1 MKNFL
6 LVTNFCP
13 FYRIKLYKILN
24 DELKLKILFYSAG
37 TEKYW
42 EASNA
47 QGEKEA
53 QNIYLADDGANKLV
67 ILWRYVKVLFSSE
80 TKGVIQGF
88 NGAAF
93 IFLGYLIARLR
104 GIPFGIWTGLWY
116 HPRTTFHTLTR
127 PLTDFIY
134 RHADFA
140 VVYGTHVKAYL
151 VGRGMK
157 ADRIFIAQNTADNE
171 LYAKLPSEEEKKAFR
186 EKYNLAENEP
196 ALLYVGRFSAEKG
209 PKELLK
215 ALSLVKGPP
224 KLIMIG
230 KGPEKEWCE
239 NFARENDLPVTF
251 AGYVANEELYR
262 YYNALPI
269 VVIPSVDMPEL
280 KEAWSLTVNEC
291 MNQGCVVI
299 ATESVGAAAGGL
311 VEDGKTGFIVPERN
325 PEKMAAAI
333 EKLVKDKEL
342 RETLSQN
349 AKAKIATWD
358 YDHMAEGFRKA
369 VALMEEKLKK

>member
-47 QGEKEA
+47 QGKKEA

-116 HPRTTFHTLTR
+116 HPRTFFHTLTR

-157 ADRIFIAQNTADNE
+157 EDRIFIAQNTADNE
-171 LYAKLPSEEEKKAFR
+171 LYSKIPTDEEKLSFR
-186 EKYNLAENEP
+186 EKYGLAENEP

-215 ALSLVKGPP
+215 ALSLVKDPP

-239 NFARENDLPVTF
+239 NFAKEKNLPVIF
-251 AGYVANEELYR
+251 AGYVANEELYH
-262 YYNALPI
+262 YYNAIPI

-311 VEDGKTGFIVPERN
+311 VEDGRTGFIVPERD

-333 EKLVKDKEL
+333 EKLLADKEL
-342 RETLSQN
+342 RETFSKN
-349 AKAKIATWD
+349 ARTKIASWD
-358 YDHMAEGFRKA
+358 YDHMAEGFRRA

>member
-1 MKNFL
+1 MKQYL

-24 DELKLKILFYSAG
+24 DELNLKILFYSSG

-53 QNIYLADDGANKLV
+53 QNIYLAEDGAGKLT

-88 NGAAF
+88 NGAPF

-104 GIPFGIWTGLWY
+104 GIPYGIWTGLWY
-116 HPRTTFHTLTR
+116 HPRTPFHTFFR

-151 VGRGMK
+151 IGRGMK
-157 ADRIFIAQNTADNE
+157 EERIFIAQNTADHE
-171 LYAKLPSEEEKKAFR
+171 LYSKLPTEEEKQAIINKFGLSGD
-186 EKYNLAENEP
+186 KPLM
-196 ALLYVGRFSAEKG
+196 LFVGRLCEEKG
-209 PKELLK
+209 IKYIFEALKKLEDPPQLLLLGHGELKEEL
-215 ALSLVKGPP
+215 
-224 KLIMIG
+224 
-230 KGPEKEWCE
+230 EKTAKE
-239 NFARENDLPVTF
+239 NSLPVIF
-251 AGYVANEELYR
+251 GDYVRNEELYA
-262 YYNALPI
+262 YYALADI
-269 VVIPSVDMPEL
+269 VLVPSVTTKTFREPWGL
-280 KEAWSLTVNEC
+280 IVNEC
-291 MNQGCVVI
+291 MNQGCVVV
-299 ATESVGAAAGGL
+299 ASDAVGAAAGGL
-311 VEDGKTGFIVPERN
+311 VEDGKTGFIVPERD

-333 EKLVKDKEL
+333 ETLVKDKEL
-342 RETLSQN
+342 RETLSRN
-349 AKAKIATWD
+349 AKAKIANWD
-358 YDHMAEGFRKA
+358 YDHMAEGFRQA
-369 VALMEEKLKK
+369 VALMEEKSK

>member
-1 MKNFL
+1 MKKFL

-24 DELKLKILFYSAG
+24 DELKLRILFYSRG

-47 QGEKEA
+47 QGKKEA
-53 QNIYLADDGANKLV
+53 QNIYLAEDGANKLV

-116 HPRTTFHTLTR
+116 HPRTTFHNLTR

-140 VVYGTHVKAYL
+140 IVYGTHVKAYL
-151 VGRGMK
+151 VSRGMK
-157 ADRIFIAQNTADNE
+157 EELIFIAQNTADNE
-171 LYAKLPSEEEKKAFR
+171 LYAKMPTEEEKRSFR
-186 EKYNLAENEP
+186 EKYGLAENEP

-215 ALSLVKGPP
+215 ALKLVKDPP

-262 YYNALPI
+262 YYNALTI

-291 MNQGCVVI
+291 MNQGCVAI

-311 VEDGKTGFIVPERN
+311 VEDGKTGFIVPERD

-333 EKLVKDKEL
+333 EKLIADKEL
-342 RETLSQN
+342 RETLSKN
-349 AKAKIATWD
+349 AKTKIAAWD
-358 YDHMAEGFRKA
+358 YDHMAQGFREA
-369 VALMEEKLKK
+369 VALMEEKLRR

>member
-1 MKNFL
+1 MKQYL

-24 DELKLKILFYSAG
+24 DELNLKILFYSSG

-53 QNIYLADDGANKLV
+53 QNIYLAEDGAGKLT

-88 NGAAF
+88 NGAPF

-104 GIPFGIWTGLWY
+104 GIPYGIWTGLWY
-116 HPRTTFHTLTR
+116 HPRTPFHTFFR

-151 VGRGMK
+151 IGRGMK
-157 ADRIFIAQNTADNE
+157 EERIFIAQNTADNE
-171 LYAKLPSEEEKKAFR
+171 LYSKLPTEEEKQAFR
-186 EKYNLAENEP
+186 EKYGLKENEP

-215 ALSLVKGPP
+215 ALSLIKDPP

-239 NFARENDLPVTF
+239 NFVKEKSLPVAFT
-251 AGYVANEELYR
+251 GYVANEELYH
-262 YYNALPI
+262 YYHSITI

-291 MNQGCVVI
+291 MNQGCVVV
-299 ATESVGAAAGGL
+299 ASDAVGAAAGGL
-311 VEDGKTGFIVPERN
+311 VEDGKTGFIVPERD

-333 EKLVKDKEL
+333 ETLVKDKEL
-342 RETLSQN
+342 RETLSRN
-349 AKAKIATWD
+349 AKAKIANWD
-358 YDHMAEGFRKA
+358 YDHMAEGFRQA
-369 VALMEEKLKK
+369 VALMEEKSK

>member
-47 QGEKEA
+47 QGKKEA

-80 TKGVIQGF
+80 TKGIIQGF

-171 LYAKLPSEEEKKAFR
+171 LYSKIPTDEEKLSFR
-186 EKYNLAENEP
+186 EKYGLAENEP

-215 ALSLVKGPP
+215 ALSLVKDPP

-230 KGPEKEWCE
+230 KGPEKDWCE
-239 NFARENDLPVTF
+239 NFAKEKNLPVIF

-262 YYNALPI
+262 YYNAIPI
-269 VVIPSVDMPEL
+269 VVIPSVDIPEL

-291 MNQGCVVI
+291 MNQGCVVV

-311 VEDGKTGFIVPERN
+311 VEDGRTGFIVPERD

-358 YDHMAEGFRKA
+358 YDHMAEGFRQA
-369 VALMEEKLKK
+369 VTLMEEKLKK

>member
-47 QGEKEA
+47 QGKKEA

-80 TKGVIQGF
+80 TKGIIQGF

-171 LYAKLPSEEEKKAFR
+171 LYSKIPTDEEKLSFR
-186 EKYNLAENEP
+186 EKYGLAENEP

-215 ALSLVKGPP
+215 ALSLVKDPP

-239 NFARENDLPVTF
+239 NFAKEKKLPVIF
-251 AGYVANEELYR
+251 AGYVANEELYH
-262 YYNALPI
+262 YYNAIPI

-291 MNQGCVVI
+291 MNQGCVVV

-311 VEDGKTGFIVPERN
+311 VEDGRTGFIVPERD

-358 YDHMAEGFRKA
+358 YDHMAEGFRQA
-369 VALMEEKLKK
+369 VTLMEEKLKK

>member
-47 QGEKEA
+47 QGKKEA
-53 QNIYLADDGANKLV
+53 QNIYLAEDGANKLV

-116 HPRTTFHTLTR
+116 HPRTPFHTLTR

-157 ADRIFIAQNTADNE
+157 ADKIFIAQNTADNE
-171 LYAKLPSEEEKKAFR
+171 LYSKIPEEEKIKAIK
-186 EKYNLAENEP
+186 EKYGITDDDPKILF
-196 ALLYVGRFSAEKG
+196 VGRFVEDKG
-209 PKELLK
+209 LSDLLK
-215 ALSLVKGPP
+215 ALTMLP
-224 KLIMIG
+224 KNTQLLMIG
-230 KGPEKEWCE
+230 KGPEKAKCE
-239 NFARENDLPVTF
+239 EFAKANGLKVNFADYVPND
-251 AGYVANEELYR
+251 ELYL
-262 YYNALPI
+262 YYSLFDI
-269 VVIPSVDMPEL
+269 VAVPSVTTATF
-280 KEAWSLTVNEC
+280 KEPWGLVVNEC
-291 MNQGCVVI
+291 MNQGCVVV

-311 VEDGKTGFIVPERN
+311 VEDGRTGFIVPERD

-333 EKLVKDKEL
+333 EKLIADKEL
-342 RETLSQN
+342 RETLSKN
-349 AKAKIATWD
+349 AKTKIATWD
-358 YDHMAEGFRKA
+358 YDHMAEGFRQA

>member
-1 MKNFL
+1 
-6 LVTNFCP
+6 
-13 FYRIKLYKILN
+13 
-24 DELKLKILFYSAG
+24 
-37 TEKYW
+37 
-42 EASNA
+42 
-47 QGEKEA
+47 
-53 QNIYLADDGANKLV
+53 QNIYLAEDGANKIV

-80 TKGVIQGF
+80 TKGIIQGF

-171 LYAKLPSEEEKKAFR
+171 LYSKIPTDEEKLSFR
-186 EKYNLAENEP
+186 EKYGLAENEP

-239 NFARENDLPVTF
+239 NFAKEKNLPVTF
-251 AGYVANEELYR
+251 AGYVANEELYH
-262 YYNALPI
+262 YYNAIPI

-291 MNQGCVVI
+291 MNQGRVVV

-311 VEDGKTGFIVPERN
+311 VEDGRTGFIVPERD

-358 YDHMAEGFRKA
+358 YDHMAEGFRQA
-369 VALMEEKLKK
+369 VTLMEEKLKK

>member
-24 DELKLKILFYSAG
+24 DELKLRILFYSRG

-47 QGEKEA
+47 QGKKEA
-53 QNIYLADDGANKLV
+53 QNIYLAEDGANKIV

-80 TKGVIQGF
+80 TKGIIQGF

-171 LYAKLPSEEEKKAFR
+171 LYSKIPTDEEKLSFR
-186 EKYNLAENEP
+186 EKYGLAENEP

-239 NFARENDLPVTF
+239 NFAKEKNLPVTF
-251 AGYVANEELYR
+251 AGYVANEELYH
-262 YYNALPI
+262 YYNAIPI

-291 MNQGCVVI
+291 MNQGCVVV

-311 VEDGKTGFIVPERN
+311 VEDGRTGFIVPERD

-358 YDHMAEGFRKA
+358 YDHMAEGFRQA
-369 VALMEEKLKK
+369 VTLMEEKLKK

>member
-47 QGEKEA
+47 QGKKEA

-80 TKGVIQGF
+80 TKGIIQGF

-116 HPRTTFHTLTR
+116 HPRTFFHTLTR

-171 LYAKLPSEEEKKAFR
+171 LYSKIPTDEEKLSFR
-186 EKYNLAENEP
+186 EKYGLAENEP

-215 ALSLVKGPP
+215 ALSLVKDPP

-239 NFARENDLPVTF
+239 NFAKEKKLPVIF
-251 AGYVANEELYR
+251 AGYVANEELYH
-262 YYNALPI
+262 YYNAIPI

-291 MNQGCVVI
+291 MNQGCVVV

-311 VEDGKTGFIVPERN
+311 VEDGRTGFIVPERD

-358 YDHMAEGFRKA
+358 YDHMAEGFRQA
-369 VALMEEKLKK
+369 VTLMEEKLKK

>member
-47 QGEKEA
+47 QGKKEA

-80 TKGVIQGF
+80 TKGIIQGF

-157 ADRIFIAQNTADNE
+157 EDRIFIAQNTADNE
-171 LYAKLPSEEEKKAFR
+171 LYSKIPTDEEKLSFR
-186 EKYNLAENEP
+186 EKYGLAENEP

-239 NFARENDLPVTF
+239 NFAKEKNLPVIF
-251 AGYVANEELYR
+251 AGYVANEELYH
-262 YYNALPI
+262 YYNAIPI

-291 MNQGCVVI
+291 MNQGCVVV

-311 VEDGKTGFIVPERN
+311 VEDGRTGFIVPERD

-333 EKLVKDKEL
+333 EKLLADKEL
-342 RETLSQN
+342 RETFSKN
-349 AKAKIATWD
+349 ARTKIASWD
-358 YDHMAEGFRKA
+358 YDHMAEGFREA
-369 VALMEEKLKK
+369 VTLMEEKLKK

>member
-13 FYRIKLYKILN
+13 FYRIKLFKILN

-47 QGEKEA
+47 QGKKEA
-53 QNIYLADDGANKLV
+53 QNIYLADDGANKFV
-67 ILWRYVKVLFSSE
+67 IIWRYIKVLFSSE

-116 HPRTTFHTLTR
+116 HPRTPFHTLTR

-140 VVYGTHVKAYL
+140 VVYGTHVRAYL

-157 ADRIFIAQNTADNE
+157 ADKIFIAQNTADNE
-171 LYAKLPSEEEKKAFR
+171 LYSIIPEEEKIKAIK
-186 EKYNLAENEP
+186 EKYGITDDDPKILF
-196 ALLYVGRFSAEKG
+196 VGRLVEDKG
-209 PKELLK
+209 LNDLLK
-215 ALSLVKGPP
+215 ALTMLP
-224 KLIMIG
+224 KNTQLLMIG
-230 KGPEKEWCE
+230 KGPEKTKCE
-239 NFARENDLPVTF
+239 EFAKANDLKVNFAD
-251 AGYVANEELYR
+251 YVPNEELYLF
-262 YYNALPI
+262 YSLFDI
-269 VVIPSVDMPEL
+269 VAVPSVTTATF
-280 KEAWSLTVNEC
+280 KEPWGLVVNEC
-291 MNQGCVVI
+291 MNQGCVVV

-311 VEDGKTGFIVPERN
+311 VEDGKTGFIVPERD

-333 EKLVKDKEL
+333 EKLIADKNL

-358 YDHMAEGFRKA
+358 YDHMAEGFRQA

>member
-1 MKNFL
+1 MKKFL

-24 DELKLKILFYSAG
+24 DELKLRILFYSRG

-47 QGEKEA
+47 QGKKEA
-53 QNIYLADDGANKLV
+53 QNIYLAEDGANKLV

-116 HPRTTFHTLTR
+116 HPRTTFHNLTR

-140 VVYGTHVKAYL
+140 IVYGTHVKAYL
-151 VGRGMK
+151 VSRGMK
-157 ADRIFIAQNTADNE
+157 EELIFIAQNTADNE
-171 LYAKLPSEEEKKAFR
+171 LYAKMPTEEEKRSFR
-186 EKYNLAENEP
+186 EKYGLAENEP

-215 ALSLVKGPP
+215 ALKLVKDPP

-291 MNQGCVVI
+291 MNQGCVAI

-311 VEDGKTGFIVPERN
+311 VEDGKTGFIVPERD

-333 EKLVKDKEL
+333 EKLVADKEL
-342 RETLSQN
+342 RETFSKN
-349 AKAKIATWD
+349 AKTKIATWD
-358 YDHMAEGFRKA
+358 YDHMAEGFRQA
-369 VALMEEKLKK
+369 VALMEEKLRR

>member
-47 QGEKEA
+47 QGKKEA

-80 TKGVIQGF
+80 TKGIIQGF

-116 HPRTTFHTLTR
+116 HPRTFFHTLTR
-127 PLTDFIY
+127 SLTDFIY

-157 ADRIFIAQNTADNE
+157 EDRIFIAQNTADNE
-171 LYAKLPSEEEKKAFR
+171 LYSKIPTDEEKLSFR
-186 EKYNLAENEP
+186 EKYGLAENEP

-215 ALSLVKGPP
+215 ALSLVKDPP

-239 NFARENDLPVTF
+239 NFAKEKNLSVIF
-251 AGYVANEELYR
+251 AGYVANEELYH
-262 YYNALPI
+262 YYNAIPI

-291 MNQGCVVI
+291 MNQGCVVV

-311 VEDGKTGFIVPERN
+311 VEDGRTGFIVPERD

-358 YDHMAEGFRKA
+358 YDHMAEGFRQA
-369 VALMEEKLKK
+369 VTLMEEKLKK

>member
-47 QGEKEA
+47 QGKKEA

-80 TKGVIQGF
+80 TKGIIQGF

-171 LYAKLPSEEEKKAFR
+171 LYAKMPTEEEKRSFC
-186 EKYNLAENEP
+186 EKYGLAENEP

-239 NFARENDLPVTF
+239 NFAKEKNLPVTF

-262 YYNALPI
+262 YYNAIPI

-291 MNQGCVVI
+291 MNQGCVVV

-311 VEDGKTGFIVPERN
+311 VEDGRTGFIVPERD

-358 YDHMAEGFRKA
+358 YDHMAEGFRQA
-369 VALMEEKLKK
+369 VTLMEEKLKK

>member
-47 QGEKEA
+47 QGKKEA

-157 ADRIFIAQNTADNE
+157 ADKIFIAQNTADNE
-171 LYAKLPSEEEKKAFR
+171 LYSKIPTDEEKLSFR
-186 EKYNLAENEP
+186 EKYGLAENEP
-196 ALLYVGRFSAEKG
+196 SLLYVGRFSAEKG

-215 ALSLVKGPP
+215 SLSLVKDPP

-239 NFARENDLPVTF
+239 NFAKEKNLPVTF
-251 AGYVANEELYR
+251 AGYVANEELYH
-262 YYNALPI
+262 YYNAIPI

-291 MNQGCVVI
+291 MNQGCVVV

-311 VEDGKTGFIVPERN
+311 VEDGRTGFIVPERD

-358 YDHMAEGFRKA
+358 YDHMAEGFRQA

>member
-1 MKNFL
+1 MKKFL

-13 FYRIKLYKILN
+13 FYRIKLFKILN
-24 DELKLKILFYSAG
+24 DELGIKIVFYSAG

-53 QNIYLADDGANKLV
+53 RNVYLADDGANKLV
-67 ILWRYVKVLFSSE
+67 ILWRYAKLLFQKD
-80 TKGVIQGF
+80 TKGIIQGF
-88 NGAAF
+88 NGAPF

-104 GIPFGIWTGLWY
+104 GIPYGIWTGLWY

-140 VVYGTHVKAYL
+140 VVYGTHVRAYL
-151 VGRGMK
+151 IGRGMK
-157 ADRIFIAQNTADNE
+157 EDRIFIAQNTADNE
-171 LYAKLPSEEEKKAFR
+171 LYAKIPTEEEKQAFR
-186 EKYNLAENEP
+186 VKFGLKENEP
-196 ALLYVGRFSAEKG
+196 SLLYVGRFSAEKG

-215 ALSLVKGPP
+215 ALSLVKDPP

-239 NFARENDLPVTF
+239 NFAKENNLPVTF
-251 AGYVANEELYR
+251 AGYVANEELYH
-262 YYNALPI
+262 YYNAIPI

-291 MNQGCVVI
+291 MNQGCAVI

-311 VEDGKTGFIVPERN
+311 VEDGRTGFIVPERD
-325 PEKMAAAI
+325 PEKLAAAI
-333 EKLVKDKEL
+333 ERLTSNDEL

-349 AKAKIATWD
+349 AKAKIAAWD
-358 YDHMAEGFRKA
+358 YDHMAEGFRQA
-369 VALMEEKLKK
+369 VALMEEKSK

>member
-13 FYRIKLYKILN
+13 FYRIKLYKILM

-47 QGEKEA
+47 QGKKEA

-116 HPRTTFHTLTR
+116 HPRTFFHTLTR

-157 ADRIFIAQNTADNE
+157 EELIFIAQNTADNE
-171 LYAKLPSEEEKKAFR
+171 LYAKMPTEEEKRSFR
-186 EKYNLAENEP
+186 EKYGLAENEP

-215 ALSLVKGPP
+215 ALSLVKDPP

-239 NFARENDLPVTF
+239 NFAKEKNLPVIF
-251 AGYVANEELYR
+251 AGYVANEELYH
-262 YYNALPI
+262 YYNAIPI

-291 MNQGCVVI
+291 MNQGCVVV

-311 VEDGKTGFIVPERN
+311 VEDGRTGFIVPERD

-333 EKLVKDKEL
+333 EKLLADKEL
-342 RETLSQN
+342 RETFSKN
-349 AKAKIATWD
+349 ARTKIASWD
-358 YDHMAEGFRKA
+358 YDHMAEGFRQA

>member
-47 QGEKEA
+47 QGKKEA

-171 LYAKLPSEEEKKAFR
+171 LYSKIPTDEEKLSFR
-186 EKYNLAENEP
+186 EKYGLAENEP

-215 ALSLVKGPP
+215 ALSLVKDPP

-230 KGPEKEWCE
+230 KGPEKDWCE
-239 NFARENDLPVTF
+239 NFAKEKNLPVIF

-262 YYNALPI
+262 YYNAIPI
-269 VVIPSVDMPEL
+269 VVIPSVDIPEL

-291 MNQGCVVI
+291 MNQGCVVV

-311 VEDGKTGFIVPERN
+311 VEDGRTGFIVPERD

-333 EKLVKDKEL
+333 EKLIADKEL

-349 AKAKIATWD
+349 AKAKIAAWD
-358 YDHMAEGFRKA
+358 YDHMAQGFREA
-369 VALMEEKLKK
+369 VALMEEKLRR

>member
-24 DELKLKILFYSAG
+24 DELKLKILFFSAG

-47 QGEKEA
+47 QGKKEA

-116 HPRTTFHTLTR
+116 HPRTPFHTLTR

-157 ADRIFIAQNTADNE
+157 ADKIFIAQNTADNE
-171 LYAKLPSEEEKKAFR
+171 LYSKIPEEEKIKAIK
-186 EKYNLAENEP
+186 EKYGITDDDPKILF
-196 ALLYVGRFSAEKG
+196 VGRFVEDKG
-209 PKELLK
+209 LSDLLK
-215 ALSLVKGPP
+215 ALTMLP
-224 KLIMIG
+224 KNTQLLMIG
-230 KGPEKEWCE
+230 KGPEKAKCE
-239 NFARENDLPVTF
+239 EFAKANGLKVNFADYVPND
-251 AGYVANEELYR
+251 ELYL
-262 YYNALPI
+262 YYSLFDI
-269 VVIPSVDMPEL
+269 VAVPSVTTATF
-280 KEAWSLTVNEC
+280 KEPWGLVVNEC
-291 MNQGCVVI
+291 MNQGCVVV

-311 VEDGKTGFIVPERN
+311 VEDGRTGFIVPERDA
-325 PEKMAAAI
+325 EKMAAAI
-333 EKLVKDKEL
+333 EKLIADKEL
-342 RETLSQN
+342 RETLSKN
-349 AKAKIATWD
+349 AKTKIATWD
-358 YDHMAEGFRKA
+358 YDHMAEGFRQA

>member
-47 QGEKEA
+47 QGKKEA

-67 ILWRYVKVLFSSE
+67 ILWRYVKVLFGSE
-80 TKGVIQGF
+80 TKGIIQGF

-171 LYAKLPSEEEKKAFR
+171 LYSKIPTDEEKLSFR
-186 EKYNLAENEP
+186 EKYGLAENEP

-215 ALSLVKGPP
+215 ALSLVKDPP

-239 NFARENDLPVTF
+239 NFAKEKNLPVIF
-251 AGYVANEELYR
+251 AGYVANEELYH
-262 YYNALPI
+262 YYNAIPI

-291 MNQGCVVI
+291 MNQGCVVV

-311 VEDGKTGFIVPERN
+311 VEDGRTGFIVPERD

-358 YDHMAEGFRKA
+358 YDHMAEGFRQ
-369 VALMEEKLKK
+369 VVTLMEEKLRR

>member
-1 MKNFL
+1 MKKFL

-47 QGEKEA
+47 QGKKEA
-53 QNIYLADDGANKLV
+53 QNIYLADDGTNKLV
-67 ILWRYVKVLFSSE
+67 ILWRYIKVLFSSE

-116 HPRTTFHTLTR
+116 HPRTPFHTLTR

-157 ADRIFIAQNTADNE
+157 ADKIFIAQNTADNE
-171 LYAKLPSEEEKKAFR
+171 LYSKIPTEDEKRSFR
-186 EKYNLAENEP
+186 EKYGLAENEP

-215 ALSLVKGPP
+215 ALNLVKDPP

-239 NFARENDLPVTF
+239 NFAKEKNLPVIF
-251 AGYVANEELYR
+251 AGYVANEELYH
-262 YYNALPI
+262 YYNAIPI

-291 MNQGCVVI
+291 MNQGCVAI

-311 VEDGKTGFIVPERN
+311 VEDGKTGFIVPERD

-333 EKLVKDKEL
+333 EKLVADKEL
-342 RETLSQN
+342 RETFSKN
-349 AKAKIATWD
+349 AKTKIAIWD
-358 YDHMAEGFRKA
+358 YDHMAEGFRQA